1 MEQNNAKSFYQ
12 KLFARI
18 IFIFCLFFIVALNFI
33 RFNQLYLSP
42 KPKPLPLEPNPSFFY
57 SVVFQN
63 HNLDENKN
71 KILFLENRKNL
82 SYLKP
87 LLSFIESS
95 SFEQIFLINC
105 THDDLSYF
113 EPFLDHIPS
122 IQVSCDID
130 QGVVK
135 EIIEDKTSL
144 IIAVFENQ
152 SFNHQNILHAAER
165 FSLKPK
171 IQISEI
177 KNEN

>member
-18 IFIFCLFFIVALNFI
+18 VFIFCLFFIVAVNFI

-42 KPKPLPLEPNPSFFY
+42 KPKPLPLKPNPSFLY
-57 SVVFQN
+57 SAVFQTPDL
-63 HNLDENKN
+63 HQN
-71 KILFLENRKNL
+71 KILFLENRKN
-82 SYLKP
+82 SYYLKP

-95 SFEQIFLINC
+95 SLEQIFLINC
-105 THDDLSYF
+105 TNNDISYF
-113 EPFLDHIPS
+113 ESFFNHVPF

-130 QGVVK
+130 KTSVK
-135 EIIEDKTSL
+135 EILEDEKSL

-152 SFNHQNILHAAER
+152 SFNHQNIINAAQR

-171 IQISEI
+171 IQISET

>member
-1 MEQNNAKSFYQ
+1 MEQNNAKFFYQ

-18 IFIFCLFFIVALNFI
+18 IFIFCLFFIVAINLI

-42 KPKPLPLEPNPSFFY
+42 KPKPLPLKPNPSFLY
-57 SVVFQN
+57 SAVFQN
-63 HNLDENKN
+63 PLHENK
-71 KILFLENRKNL
+71 IIFLENIKNT
-82 SYLKP
+82 SYLKS

-105 THDDLSYF
+105 THDDVSYF
-113 EPFLDHIPS
+113 EPFFNHIPF

-130 QGVVK
+130 QASVK
-135 EIIEDKTSL
+135 EILEDENGL
-144 IIAVFENQ
+144 IVAVFENQ